1 MIEIKRVLL
10 LIPLLLFISCQ
21 DNIIVKDKAQPGY
34 SSNTPIRNNDV
45 RKNSFKTKEI
55 NEKFSGNQ
63 NISSNAEPTINTI
76 SLCSWNLLNFGST
89 KSDAEVDF
97 IANTVKGYDIV
108 LVQEVVA
115 VDAGG
120 AQAVSRLAAVLNR
133 KGEKWNYAVS
143 DPTVSSAYKTERYAY
158 LWQASRVSLVGKPW
172 LEQQY
177 KTEIDRE
184 PYYASFKVGGR
195 SFTLANFH
203 AITKSKQ
210 PETEVKYFKFLPAQY
225 PGLNIIFC
233 GDFNLPQSHTVFNP
247 LKKMGYKP
255 ALTGQK
261 TSLKQECIR
270 NDCLA
275 SEFDN
280 FFFNTGRV
288 SLVASGAIHFYRSFA
303 DMHAARKI
311 SDHLPVFFKFRIE

>member
-1 MIEIKRVLL
+1 MKQLMMLATL
-10 LIPLLLFISCQ
+10 LIFIACQ
-21 DNIIVKDKAQPGY
+21 HKENRSKGTRVKEMSSLALSLSTDSLADNVNGSVVPEAI
-34 SSNTPIRNNDV
+34 NNGA
-45 RKNSFKTKEI
+45 NS
-55 NEKFSGNQ
+55 
-63 NISSNAEPTINTI
+63 AATI

-89 KSDAEVDF
+89 KSDAEIDF
-97 IANTVKGYDIV
+97 IAHTVTGYDIV
-108 LVQEVVA
+108 LIQEVVA
-115 VDAGG
+115 VDDGG

-133 KGEKWNYAVS
+133 KGAKWHYAVS

-184 PYYASFKVGGR
+184 PYYATFKAGSR

-210 PETEVKYFKFLPAQY
+210 PEREVKYFKFLPAQY
-225 PGLNIIFC
+225 PDLGIIFC
-233 GDFNLPQSHTVFNP
+233 GDFNLPQTHTVFNP

-261 TSLKQECIR
+261 TSLKQECIQD
-270 NDCLA
+270 NCLA

-280 FFFNTGRV
+280 FFFHANKF

-303 DMHAARKI
+303 DMREARKI
-311 SDHLPVFFKFRIE
+311 SDHVPVFFKFRIE